1 MFDLDKWQE
10 ILSTINK
17 NRMRTFLTGFSVA
30 WGIFMLI
37 VLLGSGKGLQN
48 GIDAQFRQDAVNTIW
63 FGPGSTT
70 KTYEGLKAGREIKF
84 TNEDYEYVRD
94 RLEGV
99 DKISGRYYMWQNRVI
114 SYKKEYGFFDL
125 ICVNP
130 DYQDIESAVMI
141 EGRYVNDIDI
151 QKRRKVAVIGPPVQ
165 KALFK
170 NGKNPIGEYIKIND
184 VPFMVVGVF
193 SDKNE
198 RDMTRVYLP
207 ITTAQMIS
215 GGANRIHNL
224 SITSTL
230 SAKESEEFEKELRA
244 DFAKRHKFDTEDLN
258 AMWISNTIKEYKM
271 FTNLFLGIQIFV
283 SIIGAFTII
292 AGIVGVS
299 NIMIIVVNERTKE
312 IGIRKAIGATPGSIV
327 GMILLEA
334 VFITGLAGYI
344 GLIGGIGVLE
354 LVSSVIPS
362 ESQFF
367 QNPEVDF
374 NIAVIST
381 LVLILA
387 GTLAGLMPSL
397 RASRIRPVVA
407 LRDE

>member
-48 GIDAQFRQDAVNTIW
+48 GINKQFQQDAVNTIW
-63 FGPGSTT
+63 FGPGTT
-70 KTYEGLKAGREIKF
+70 SKNYEGFKAGRQIKF
-84 TNEDYEYVRD
+84 TNQDYEYVRD
-94 RLEGV
+94 RMRGI
-99 DKISGRYYMWQNRVI
+99 DKISARFFMWQNRVI
-114 SYKKEYGFFDL
+114 SHKKEYGVFDL
-125 ICVNP
+125 ISCHP
-130 DYQDIESAVMI
+130 DFQTIESAEML
-141 EGRYVNDIDI
+141 EGRFVNNLDIN
-151 QKRRKVAVIGPPVQ
+151 KKRKVAAIGLPVRR
-165 KALFK
+165 ALFK
-170 NGKNPIGEYIKIND
+170 DSTKVIGEYIKVND
-184 VPFMVVGVF
+184 IPFMVVGVF
-193 SDKNE
+193 TDKNE
-198 RDMTRVYLP
+198 RDMNRVYLP
-207 ITTAQMIS
+207 ISTSQMIS
-215 GGANRIHNL
+215 GAPNSIHNL

-230 SAKESEEFEKELRA
+230 EAKESEAFEKELRA
-244 DFAKRHKFDTEDLN
+244 VFAERHKFDKEDLN
-258 AMWISNTIKEYKM
+258 AMWIYNTLKEYKM

-312 IGIRKAIGATPGSIV
+312 IGIRKAIGASPSSII

-334 VFITGLAGYI
+334 VFITAIAGYI
-344 GLIGGIGVLE
+344 GLVLGILTLQGA
-354 LVSSVIPS
+354 SSLIPS
-362 ESQFF
+362 NQFF
-367 QNPEVDF
+367 VNPEVDF
-374 NIAVIST
+374 KIAVIAT
-381 LVLILA
+381 LVLIIA

>member
-37 VLLGSGKGLQN
+37 ILLGSGKGLQN
-48 GIDAQFRQDAVNTIW
+48 GIEAQFRQDAVNTIW
-63 FGPGSTT
+63 FGSGTT
-70 KTYEGLKAGREIKF
+70 SKAYEGLKSGREIRF
-84 TNEDYEYVRD
+84 TNEDYDFVRD
-94 RLEGV
+94 RLQGV

-114 SYKKEYGFFDL
+114 SYNKEYGVFDL
-125 ICVNP
+125 ICVHP
-130 DYQDIESAVMI
+130 DYQDIENAKMD
-141 EGRYVNDIDI
+141 EGRYINAIDI
-151 QKRRKVAVIGPPVQ
+151 QKRRKVAVIGRPV
-165 KALFK
+165 KKSLFK
-170 NGKNPIGEYIKIND
+170 NGKNPIGEYIKVNN
-184 VPFMVVGVF
+184 VPFQVVGVF
-193 SDKNE
+193 SDKTE
-198 RDMTRVYLP
+198 RDETRVYLP

-215 GGANRIHNL
+215 GGANRIQNL
-224 SITSTL
+224 TITSTL
-230 SAKESEEFEKELRA
+230 SAKESEEFEKTLRA
-244 DFAKRHKFDTEDLN
+244 KFAERHRFDKEDLN
-258 AMWISNTIKEYKM
+258 AMWIYNTLKEYKM

-312 IGIRKAIGATPGSIV
+312 IGIRKAIGATPVSIV
-327 GMILLEA
+327 SMILLEA

-344 GLIGGIGVLE
+344 GLILGIGTLG
-354 LVSSVIPS
+354 LVSSVIP
-362 ESQFF
+362 ENQFF
-367 QNPEVDF
+367 LNPEVNF

-387 GTLAGLMPSL
+387 GTLAGLMPAL

>member
-1 MFDLDKWQE
+1 MFDIDKWQE

-48 GIDAQFRQDAVNTIW
+48 GINQQFRQDAVNTIW
-63 FGPGSTT
+63 FGPGTT
-70 KTYEGLKAGREIKF
+70 SKTYEGLKAGREIRF
-84 TNEDYEYVRD
+84 TNEDYEFVRD
-94 RLEGV
+94 RMRGV

-114 SYKKEYGFFDL
+114 SYRRDYGVFDL
-125 ICVNP
+125 ICVHP
-130 DYQDIESAVMI
+130 DFINIENAEMI
-141 EGRYVNDIDI
+141 QGRYINNIDI
-151 QKRRKVAVIGPPVQ
+151 KKCRKIAVIGLPVRR
-165 KALFK
+165 ALFK
-170 NGKNPIGEYIKIND
+170 DSTKVIGEYIKVNNI
-184 VPFMVVGVF
+184 PFMVVGVF
-193 SDKNE
+193 TDKNE
-198 RDMTRVYLP
+198 RDMNRVYLP
-207 ITTAQMIS
+207 ITTTQMIS
-215 GGANRIHNL
+215 GAANTIHNL

-230 SAKESEEFEKELRA
+230 SAEESEKFEKELRA
-244 DFAKRHKFDTEDLN
+244 AFAERHKFDKEDLN
-258 AMWISNTIKEYKM
+258 AMWIYNTLKEYKM

-312 IGIRKAIGATPGSIV
+312 IGIRKAIGATPSSIV

-334 VFITGLAGYI
+334 VFITGIAGYI
-344 GLIGGIGVLE
+344 GLIAGIGVLE
-354 LVSSVIPS
+354 LVSSVVPANP
-362 ESQFF
+362 FF
-367 QNPEVDF
+367 VNPEVDF
-374 NIAVIST
+374 KIAMIST
-381 LVLILA
+381 LVLIVA
-387 GTLAGLMPSL
+387 GSLAGLMPSL

>member
-37 VLLGSGKGLQN
+37 ILLGSGKGLQN

-63 FGPGSTT
+63 FGPGTT
-70 KTYEGLKAGREIKF
+70 SKTYEGLKAGREIKF

-94 RLEGV
+94 RMEGV

-114 SYKKEYGFFDL
+114 SYKKEYGVFDM
-125 ICVNP
+125 ICVHP
-130 DYQDIESAVMI
+130 DYQDIENLTMDS
-141 EGRYVNDIDI
+141 GRYINEVDI
-151 QKRRKVAVIGPPVQ
+151 QKKRKVAVIGRPVQ
-165 KALFK
+165 KTLFK
-170 NGKNPIGEYIKIND
+170 NGKNPIGEYIKINNI
-184 VPFMVVGVF
+184 PFMVVGVF
-193 SDKNE
+193 SDKVE
-198 RDMTRVYLP
+198 RDETRVYLP
-207 ITTAQMIS
+207 ISTAQMIS
-215 GGANRIHNL
+215 GGANRIQNL
-224 SITSTL
+224 TIISSLT
-230 SAKESEEFEKELRA
+230 AAESEKFVEELRT
-244 DFAKRHKFDTEDLN
+244 DFAKRHKFDAEDLN
-258 AMWISNTIKEYKM
+258 AMWIFNQLKEYKM
-271 FTNLFLGIQIFV
+271 FSNLFLGIQIFV

-312 IGIRKAIGATPGSIV
+312 IGIRKAIGATPSSIV

-344 GLIGGIGVLE
+344 GLMAGIGTLE
-354 LVSSVIPS
+354 LVSSIIPQN
-362 ESQFF
+362 QFF
-367 QNPEVDF
+367 LNPEVDF

-381 LVLILA
+381 GVLILA
-387 GTLAGLMPSL
+387 GSLAGLMPSL
-397 RASRIRPVVA
+397 KASRIRPVVA

>member
-48 GIDAQFRQDAVNTIW
+48 GTNEQFRQDAVNTIW
-63 FGPGSTT
+63 FGPGTT
-70 KTYEGLKAGREIKF
+70 SKAFEGLKAGRQIKF
-84 TNEDYEYVRD
+84 TDEDYEYVQKKLR
-94 RLEGV
+94 GI
-99 DKISGRYYMWQNRVI
+99 DKISARYYMWQNRVI
-114 SYKKEYGFFDL
+114 SYQKEYGVFDL
-125 ICVNP
+125 ISVHP
-130 DYQDIESAVMI
+130 GFQDIEAAVI
-141 EGRYVNDIDI
+141 KEGRFINDIDI
-151 QKRRKVAVIGPPVQ
+151 KKRRKVAVIGEPVE
-165 KALFK
+165 KALFR
-170 NGKNPIGEYIKIND
+170 NGKKAIGEYIKVNNI
-184 VPFMVVGVF
+184 PFQVVGVF
-193 SDKNE
+193 TDKNE
-198 RDMTRVYLP
+198 RDQTRVYLP
-207 ITTAQMIS
+207 VTTAQMIS

-224 SITSTL
+224 TIISSL
-230 SAKESEEFEKELRA
+230 SAKESEQFEKDLRA
-244 DFAKRHKFDTEDLN
+244 DFAKRHKFDKEDEN
-258 AMWISNTIKEYKM
+258 AMWIFNQLKEYKM

-327 GMILLEA
+327 GMILLESI
-334 VFITGLAGYI
+334 FITGLAGYI
-344 GLIGGIGVLE
+344 GLVLGIGVLE
-354 LVSSVIPS
+354 GISSILP
-362 ESQFF
+362 ENPFF
-367 QNPEVDF
+367 LNPEVDF
-374 NIAVIST
+374 KIAVIST
-381 LVLILA
+381 LVLIIA
-387 GTLAGLMPSL
+387 GSLAGLMPSL

>member
-48 GIDAQFRQDAVNTIW
+48 GINSQFKQDAVNTIW
-63 FGPGSTT
+63 FGPGTT
-70 KTYEGLKAGREIKF
+70 SKTYEGLKAGREIKF

-94 RLEGV
+94 RLRGV
-99 DKISGRYYMWQNRVI
+99 EKISGRYYMWQNRVI
-114 SYKKEYGFFDL
+114 SYKKEYGVFDL
-125 ICVNP
+125 ICVHP
-130 DYQDIESAVMI
+130 DYQDVESATMV
-141 EGRYVNDIDI
+141 EGRYVNTVDI
-151 QKRRKVAVIGPPVQ
+151 QKKRKVAVIGRPVQ

-170 NGKNPIGEYIKIND
+170 DGKNPIGEYIKINNI
-184 VPFMVVGVF
+184 PFQIVGIF
-193 SDKNE
+193 KDKND
-198 RDMTRVYLP
+198 RDETRVYLP

-215 GGANRIHNL
+215 GGANRIQNL
-224 SITSTL
+224 TIISSL
-230 SAKESEEFEKELRA
+230 SAKESEQFEQELRA
-244 DFAKRHKFDTEDLN
+244 DFAKRHKFDKEDMN
-258 AMWISNTIKEYKM
+258 AMWIFNRLKEYRM

-312 IGIRKAIGATPGSIV
+312 IGIRKAIGATPGSII

-344 GLIGGIGVLE
+344 GLIAGIGTLE
-354 LVSSVIPS
+354 LVSSIIP
-362 ESQFF
+362 ENPFF

-374 NIAVIST
+374 RIAVIST
-381 LVLILA
+381 LVLVLA

-397 RASRIRPVVA
+397 RASRIRPVIA